1 MDIKQV
7 LDKTVKQQI
16 ARAVLESLPEW
27 FGIAEAREEYIR
39 DSAGLFF
46 AAAYDQGRPIGFICL
61 KETGRAT
68 AELYVM
74 GVLKEYHRKGVGRR
88 LIEWAKETARQ
99 KGYSFIRVKTVQM
112 NKYDDYDDTNR
123 FYQAMGFKEFAV
135 FPTLWD
141 ENNPC
146 RIYAAYIG
154 EQNDG
159 SGASAPPIVEKSLL
173 SDGQRAFSIISAFSG
188 RYCAAVSPAYGMA
201 YCSRKHSFASSS
213 SSE

>member
-61 KETGRAT
+61 KETGKAT

-74 GVLKEYHRKGVGRR
+74 GVLKEYHRKGVGTA
-88 LIEWAKETARQ
+88 LFNVAKETAAQ
-99 KGYSFIRVKTVQM
+99 KGYAFLQVKTVRM
-112 NKYDDYDDTNR
+112 GRYDIYDETNR
-123 FYQAMGFKEFAV
+123 FYLSLGFQEFEV

-141 ENNPC
+141 ERNPC
-146 RIYAAYIG
+146 QVY
-154 EQNDG
+154 
-159 SGASAPPIVEKSLL
+159 VMSLQ
-173 SDGQRAFSIISAFSG
+173 G
-188 RYCAAVSPAYGMA
+188 
-201 YCSRKHSFASSS
+201 
-213 SSE
+213 